1 VTASSMAVEAAR
13 RDSMAREERQEHV
26 DARQTDGRH
35 AGSVDHGGGLDHPD
49 DADRTAGLDHPDD
62 VGRAAGPG
70 HAGDAH
76 RTGASRQPS
85 ALGEAGV
92 FSHSGA
98 PDHTRGSN
106 DTGAPDHTPGSND
119 TGALNHAHRSHPSR
133 SPDRSTAP
141 DSLAA
146 PAPHQILHRCRTL
159 VRPALAEAVGRLHP
173 WVGEMAAYSFGWCEV
188 GGAPA
193 VASGGKGV
201 RQALAVL
208 GAEAAGVSGRDGVAA
223 AVAVELVHAFSLLHD
238 DIMDGDADRRRR
250 PAVWKA
256 YGTGPA
262 VLAGDARC
270 ALAGETRAAQPGGAA
285 AVRTLSVALGDLV
298 RGQAD
303 DLLFAERPWTGPERV
318 RPDEYRAMAEHKTG
332 SLLGCAAALG
342 AVLGGAAP
350 ETAAALDR
358 VGRHLGIA
366 FQIVDDMLGIWGDPQ
381 VTGKPVHGDLRER
394 KKTFP
399 VLVALGS
406 PSGDRLAAL
415 LDKGDDPGAAAE
427 LIERAGARA
436 VVMAEARRHL
446 VAVETALAGVPLEAR
461 ALGELRSLLG
471 FLVRRDV

>member
-1 VTASSMAVEAAR
+1 MAVEAAR
-13 RDSMAREERQEHV
+13 RV
-26 DARQTDGRH
+26 
-35 AGSVDHGGGLDHPD
+35 
-49 DADRTAGLDHPDD
+49 
-62 VGRAAGPG
+62 
-70 HAGDAH
+70 GDAP
-76 RTGASRQPS
+76 AP
-85 ALGEAGV
+85 LG
-92 FSHSGA
+92 
-98 PDHTRGSN
+98 D
-106 DTGAPDHTPGSND
+106 
-119 TGALNHAHRSHPSR
+119 
-133 SPDRSTAP
+133 
-141 DSLAA
+141 
-146 PAPHQILHRCRTL
+146 PHQILHRCRTL

-208 GAEAAGVSGRDGVAA
+208 GAEAAGASGRDGVAA

-262 VLAGDARC
+262 VLAGDALF
-270 ALAGETRAAQPGGAA
+270 ALAVETLAAQPGGAA

-318 RPDEYRAMAEHKTG
+318 RPDEYRTMAEHKTG

-366 FQIVDDMLGIWGDPQ
+366 FQIVDDVLGIWGDPQ

-406 PSGDRLAAL
+406 AHGDRLAAL
-415 LDKGDDPGAAAE
+415 LEAGDDPGAAAE

-436 VVMAEARRHL
+436 AAMAEARRHL
-446 VAVETALAGVPLEAR
+446 AAVETALAGVPLEAR